1 MKKKWSNQDILDDA
15 KRFNTR
21 GEWQA
26 NSKTKYVIAIQ
37 RGLLAECCEHMTR
50 PRKAK
55 GTWNRKSI
63 LESAK
68 AFNSKTEWR
77 RAFPGAYQKASRLG
91 IVEECSSH
99 MMGGKLHGY
108 WTKKRCIDEAQ
119 KYDCIQEFSDN
130 FPGAY
135 SAALKKGWWDD
146 IKLNFKPYTRKQACE
161 NDALLYDRRSDWA
174 KDNEGAYR
182 SALRNGWLDECC
194 AHMDTTYVNLPR
206 YIYAIYDKEVF
217 YVGLSFDP
225 ERRYGQH
232 SRTVESSAYNITQKL
247 HCFEVVGGPYEESI
261 AGEKEEEFFQKFL
274 QSGKQSLN
282 RSKTGSLGA
291 RESIWTQEACLKDA
305 LRYETRSE
313 WRSAEGS

>member
-91 IVEECSSH
+91 IVASNATE
-99 MMGGKLHGY
+99 GP
-108 WTKKRCIDEAQ
+108 DV
-119 KYDCIQEFSDN
+119 
-130 FPGAY
+130 
-135 SAALKKGWWDD
+135 
-146 IKLNFKPYTRKQACE
+146 QAM
-161 NDALLYDRRSDWA
+161 
-174 KDNEGAYR
+174 
-182 SALRNGWLDECC
+182 LDELADNTVHVVLRAETPSDGQVARSTLPGCHNCC
-194 AHMDTTYVNLPR
+194 TPPR
-206 YIYAIYDKEVF
+206 LQASQLLAQVA
-217 YVGLSFDP
+217 
-225 ERRYGQH
+225 R
-232 SRTVESSAYNITQKL
+232 QKRKR
-247 HCFEVVGGPYEESI
+247 
-261 AGEKEEEFFQKFL
+261 A
-274 QSGKQSLN
+274 
-282 RSKTGSLGA
+282 
-291 RESIWTQEACLKDA
+291 
-305 LRYETRSE
+305 
-313 WRSAEGS
+313 